1 VAIADL
7 LKIFWEGFVGDVKAL
22 YNLMD
27 ETAETDY
34 EVTGTILLWAFSY
47 LFGIF
52 LLVVLT
58 PGFAFAELDI
68 ALTRVQSRGGG
79 QGAV

>member
-1 VAIADL
+1 MAIEDL
-7 LKIFWEGFVGDVKAL
+7 LQIFWEGFVDDVEAL

-34 EVTGTILLWAFSY
+34 KVTGSILLWAFSY
-47 LFGIF
+47 LFGVF
-52 LLVVLT
+52 LLVVLI

-68 ALTRVQSRGGG
+68 ALSRVQNRGGESS
-79 QGAV
+79 

>member
-1 VAIADL
+1 MAIADL
-7 LKIFWEGFVGDVKAL
+7 LQIFWEGFVDDVKAL

-34 EVTGTILLWAFSY
+34 EVTGSILLWAFSY

-52 LLVVLT
+52 LLTVLI
-58 PGFAFAELDI
+58 PGFALAELDI
-68 ALTRVQSRGGG
+68 ALSRVQNRGGENS
-79 QGAV
+79 QC

>member
-7 LKIFWEGFVGDVKAL
+7 LKIFCEGFVDDVEAL

-34 EVTGTILLWAFSY
+34 EVSGSILLWAFSY
-47 LFGIF
+47 LFGMF
-52 LLVVLT
+52 LLVVLI
-58 PGFAFAELDI
+58 PSFALAEIDL
-68 ALTRVQSRGGG
+68 ALSRVQSRGGDKF
-79 QGAV
+79 QC